1 MHPMRRLSMH
11 SGEPNISILGL
22 GGWQEGLFFTGEVML
37 FCLAGLHEP
46 QLACQEDTFL
56 IWS

>member
-1 MHPMRRLSMH
+1 MH